1 LIVVL
6 TPLDPLN
13 ISDRVFASQL
23 VWMVFGGSE
32 ECGGTADVLHV
43 RSSCHGLIHGLISLS
58 VTAGL
63 DAQEES
69 GKEELDSLLVWMVFF
84 GGDDKFE
91 LFLASTR
98 PTLPFCQ
105 LPSPFCVSS
114 QQRSPF
120 DCCVFFWLMICTINH
135 Q

>member
-1 LIVVL
+1 ML

-43 RSSCHGLIHGLISLS
+43 RSSRHGLIHGLISLS

-63 DAQEES
+63 DAQEER

-84 GGDDKFE
+84 GGDDSLNFSSHPPAQ
-91 LFLASTR
+91 LCRSASSH
-98 PTLPFCQ
+98 LPFV
-105 LPSPFCVSS
+105 SAVSS
-114 QQRSPF
+114 DHHLIVVCSF
-120 DCCVFFWLMICTINH
+120 G
-135 Q
+135 